1 MNEQP
6 KEAIFVKMVDTKTTE
21 VTKQEEQIREID
33 SKIRATQAKFQLPQ
47 GPALINGR
55 WW

>member
-6 KEAIFVKMVDTKTTE
+6 KEAIFVKIVDKTS
-21 VTKQEEQIREID
+21 KIEEQKKQIHEID

>member
-6 KEAIFVKMVDTKTTE
+6 KEAIFVKMVDGKAAKVAE
-21 VTKQEEQIREID
+21 QKEQIREID

-47 GPALINGR
+47 GPAFINGR